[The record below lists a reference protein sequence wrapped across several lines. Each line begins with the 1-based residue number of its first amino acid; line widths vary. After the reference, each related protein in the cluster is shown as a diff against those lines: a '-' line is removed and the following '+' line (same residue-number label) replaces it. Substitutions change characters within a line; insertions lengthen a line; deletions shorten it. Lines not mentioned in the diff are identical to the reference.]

1 MAKVDAVGK
10 VKEALRTSEF
20 LKAIAEVKKDPQ
32 AYALDGVRVLPLTQ
46 EQISRLERNGN
57 SAEDWSKVKVAEG
70 FDPDRVRN
78 CRFLGKVALGRFQ
91 GTISLG
97 GAELPSGVYDSVIA
111 DSYIGNDALVQ
122 DVKLLSRYVVRSEA
136 AVVGCGTVFTE
147 PGTSF
152 GNGEELPIAIE
163 TGGREVLTYAEM
175 DVDVAETVASSR
187 GDKELLS
194 AYEEAVGEYVEK
206 ARSDYGVIEK
216 GAKVLNTGRVEGVY
230 VGPYAVIDNARTV
243 KNVTI
248 LSNEDESV
256 EISDGAYVVSSIV
269 QWGCEVTSMAIVDT
283 SVLTEH
289 SHVERHGKVTES
301 LIGPNTGVA
310 EGEVTAS
317 LLGPFVGFHHQ
328 ALLIAAFW
336 PEGKGNV
343 AYGANIGSNH
353 TSRAPDQEIWPGE
366 GTFFG
371 LGVNIKFPSNFTEAP
386 YSIFATGVTAL
397 PQRISFPFSLI
408 NTPAVVYPGISP
420 GYNEIVPAYV
430 LRDNLFALKR
440 NEGKFKARNKARR
453 TKFVFSVFRK
463 DIVDLMINARRLLQD
478 VKEIKEIYTEADIPG
493 LGKNYMLEGSRV
505 HAIET
510 YTFYIR
516 YYALLGLKEQ
526 IEKSLAEGRDVSDIL
541 DVPSEDPQ
549 WEHRRRIL
557 AQEFPGMGIHDLLK
571 MLKDMQ
577 EKVARDVEE
586 SKRKDDKRG
595 QCIIP
600 DYAEVHIP
608 AEDDKFVRQTWDET
622 IKLQKEIDRI
632 LEKLGR

>member
-1 MAKVDAVGK
+1 MQAIRK
-10 VKEALRTSEF
+10 ALSTSEF
-20 LKAIAEVKKDPQ
+20 LKTIAAVKEDPGAYVLGGRGVVPLTSEQIAE
-32 AYALDGVRVLPLTQ
+32 
-46 EQISRLERNGN
+46 LERNGN
-57 SAEDWSKVKVAEG
+57 FSEDWSRVRVEEG
-70 FDPDRVRN
+70 FDPERVRN
-78 CRFLGKVALGRFQ
+78 STFYGDVVLGKFEGR
-91 GTISLG
+91 ISVG
-97 GAELPSGVYDSVIA
+97 GIELPTGVYNSTVA
-111 DSYIGNDALVQ
+111 NSYIGRNALVK
-122 DVKLLSRYVVRSEA
+122 DVRLLSKYVVGEG
-136 AVVGCGTVFTE
+136 AVVFNCGTVATG
-147 PGTSF
+147 PDTSF

-175 DVDVAETVASSR
+175 DIDVAETVASCR
-187 GDKELLS
+187 NDKKML
-194 AYEEAVGEYVEK
+194 AGYEAVVKEYVKK
-206 ARSDYGVIEK
+206 ATSDYGVIEK
-216 GAKVLNTGRVEGVY
+216 GARVLNTGRVEGVY
-230 VGPYAVIDNARTV
+230 VGRYALVDNAYTV
-243 KNVTI
+243 KNTTI
-248 LSNEDESV
+248 LSSEDEAV
-256 EISDGAYVVSSIV
+256 EISDGAYVVNSIV
-269 QWGCEVTSMAIVDT
+269 QWGCKITSMAVVDT

-289 SHVERHGKVTES
+289 SYAERHGKVIGS
-301 LIGPNTGVA
+301 IIGPNTGIA

-516 YYALLGLKEQ
+516 YYALLGLKER

-632 LEKLGR
+632 LEKLGG

>member
-1 MAKVDAVGK
+1 MARVDAVGK

-20 LKAIAEVKKDPQ
+20 LKAIAEVEKDPQ

-46 EQISRLERNGN
+46 EQISQLERNGN
-57 SAEDWSKVKVAEG
+57 SAGDWSKVKVAEG

-78 CRFLGKVALGRFQ
+78 CRFLGEVALGRFQ

-97 GAELPSGVYDSVIA
+97 GAELPSGVYDSVIV

-175 DVDVAETVASSR
+175 DVDVAETIASSR

-243 KNVTI
+243 RNVTI

-289 SHVERHGKVTES
+289 SHVERHGKVIES

-420 GYNEIVPAYV
+420 GYNEIIPAYV

-516 YYALLGLKEQ
+516 YYALLGLKER
-526 IEKSLAEGRDVSDIL
+526 IEKSLAEGCDVSDIL

-608 AEDDKFVRQTWDET
+608 AEDDKFVRQTWDEA

>member
-1 MAKVDAVGK
+1 MAKVDAVRK
-10 VKEALRTSEF
+10 VREALRTSEF
-20 LKAIAEVKKDPQ
+20 LKAIAEVRKDPG
-32 AYALDGVRVLPLTQ
+32 AYALDGAKVLSLTR

-78 CRFLGKVALGRFQ
+78 CRFLGEVVLGRFR

-97 GAELPSGVYDSVIA
+97 GTELPSGVYHSVVA

-122 DVKLLSRYVVRSEA
+122 DVKLLSRYVIRSK
-136 AVVGCGTVFTE
+136 AVVLGCGTVFTE
-147 PGTSF
+147 PGASF

-163 TGGREVLTYAEM
+163 TGGREVLTYAEI

-187 GDKELLS
+187 GDRELLS
-194 AYEEAVGEYVEK
+194 AYEEAVREYLEE
-206 ARSDYGVIEK
+206 ARSDRGVVEV
-216 GAKVLNTGRVEGVY
+216 GAKVLGTGKVEGVY

-248 LSNEDESV
+248 LSSEDEAV

-301 LIGPNTGVA
+301 LVGPNTGVA

-343 AYGANIGSNH
+343 GYGADVGSNH
-353 TSRAPDQEIWPGE
+353 TSKAPDQEIWPGE
-366 GTFFG
+366 GAFFG
-371 LGVNIKFPSNFTEAP
+371 LGVKIKFPANFTEAP
-386 YSIFATGVTAL
+386 YSIFATGVTTL

-408 NTPAVVYPGISP
+408 NVPTAVHPGISP
-420 GYNEIVPAYV
+420 AYNEIVPAW
-430 LRDNLFALKR
+430 LLTDNMFTLKR
-440 NEGKFKARNKARR
+440 NEGKFKDRNKARR
-453 TKFVFSVFRK
+453 TKFTFDVFRPET
-463 DIVDLMINARRLLQD
+463 VDLMKEARRRLQGVRE
-478 VKEIKEIYTEADIPG
+478 VKEVYTEEDIPG
-493 LGKNYMLEGSRV
+493 LGKNYMLEKSREP
-505 HAIET
+505 AIEA

-526 IEKSLAEGRDVSDIL
+526 VEKLLAEGKGVDGLLDTPSSD
-541 DVPSEDPQ
+541 PK
-549 WEHRRRIL
+549 WEHQRRTIAEEL
-557 AQEFPGMGIHDLLK
+557 PGTSVPELLRT
-571 MLKDMQ
+571 LKDMQ
-577 EKVARDVEE
+577 EKVARDIEE
-586 SKRKDDKRG
+586 SKRKDDRRG
-595 QCIIP
+595 ARIIP
-600 DYAEVHIP
+600 DYMDAHTP
-608 AEDDKFVRQTWDET
+608 AEEDKFVRQTWQET
-622 IKLQKEIDRI
+622 RKLQEEIDQ
-632 LEKLGR
+632 LLAELS